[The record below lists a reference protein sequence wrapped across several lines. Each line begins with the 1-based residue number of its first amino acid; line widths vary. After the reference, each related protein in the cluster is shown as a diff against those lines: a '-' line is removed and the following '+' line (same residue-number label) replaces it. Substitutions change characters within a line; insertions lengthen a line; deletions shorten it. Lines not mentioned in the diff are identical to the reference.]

1 MVFARHLSPLA
12 KNSYRR
18 DINEETSTSVTITGW
33 VIAVELD
40 RLKDEE
46 IFIKNQGS
54 FTINRKTKNGI
65 CYNVIYMTEEPIS
78 TQPQEG
84 VSQVEQPAKP
94 QKSKLGVGII
104 VILVLMVILFVAGI
118 VALAMAPESTT
129 AKVRDIFIII
139 LALESLV
146 LGVGMII
153 LIIQLATLTNLL
165 QNEIKPILDSTNETI
180 NHLRGTTHFLSNNLV
195 EPVMK
200 LNEYLAGIRKLID
213 FIRPNQR

>member
-1 MVFARHLSPLA
+1 
-12 KNSYRR
+12 
-18 DINEETSTSVTITGW
+18 
-33 VIAVELD
+33 
-40 RLKDEE
+40 
-46 IFIKNQGS
+46 
-54 FTINRKTKNGI
+54 
-65 CYNVIYMTEEPIS
+65 MTEEPIS

-213 FIRPNQR
+213 FIRPNRR